1 MNNELDPIEQAAKAL
16 RAARDT
22 LTDRATTLHDELE
35 AAKRRSIVGLR
46 NSVAKVAEAQSKL
59 IAAIDDAPH
68 LFAKPK
74 SIVLHGLRL
83 GYRKGTGSID
93 WDDDEQVVKLVRKH
107 FPEQF
112 DVLVK
117 TTEKPVKTAISGL
130 SVAELKK
137 IGVTVEDTGDV
148 SFAKDATAEVDK
160 LVKALLKGAEEEAA
174 A

>member
-1 MNNELDPIEQAAKAL
+1 MNDLDPIEHAAKAL

-22 LTDRATTLHDELE
+22 LTERATALHDELE
-35 AAKRRSIVGLR
+35 GAKRRSMIGLR
-46 NSVAKVAEAQSKL
+46 NSVAKVAQAQSEL
-59 IAAIDDAPH
+59 LALIDDAPH
-68 LFAKPK
+68 LFIKPK
-74 SIVLHGLRL
+74 SMVLHGLTL
-83 GYRKGTGSID
+83 GYRKGKGSID

-112 DVLVK
+112 EVLIKV
-117 TTEKPVKTAISGL
+117 TEKPVKTAMANL

-148 SFAKDATAEVDK
+148 AFAKDATATVDK